1 MKLEKLTT
9 AVIIV
14 ALLLLTAGAV
24 RAATYT
30 LVHDYGENGD
40 HPSVCGS
47 SCDGNYN
54 LDFGVDYSGIAQ
66 GVIVDYVSI
75 SVDENDSNP
84 FPFYDN
90 FDLRSFVDL
99 GRLTLKIRHRDND
112 DNNASTCYG
121 GERWHY
127 AADARV
133 YGNTYNRADDCA
145 DTDVEWL
152 SESGGDIG
160 WFVDT
165 YFIDPRDV
173 QTYPYFRVLVQEETR
188 SLFPYGDPES
198 PFADDADEIKI
209 DYISLSFQARPAA
222 VVPLPGAAWLLGTGL
237 LGLCGLRR
245 FGRRS

>member
-1 MKLEKLTT
+1 MRQERMATM
-9 AVIIV
+9 VMV
-14 ALLLLTAGAV
+14 MALLLLTAGAGW
-24 RAATYT
+24 AATYT

-54 LDFGVDYSGIAQ
+54 LDFGVDYSGMAQ

-75 SVDENDSNP
+75 HVDENDSNP

-112 DNNASTCYG
+112 DSNTFTCCG

-133 YGNTYNRADDCA
+133 YGNIYNQADDCA
-145 DTDVEWL
+145 DPDVEWL
-152 SESGGDIG
+152 SESGGDHG
-160 WFVDT
+160 WVVDT

-173 QTYPYFRVLVQEETR
+173 QTNPYFRVYVQEETR
-188 SLFPYGDPES
+188 SLLSNGDANS

-209 DYISLSFQARPAA
+209 DYISLSFQARPA
-222 VVPLPGAAWLLGTGL
+222 VVPLPGAAWLLASGL
-237 LGLCGLRR
+237 LGLLGFCRR
-245 FGRRS
+245 RLD